1 MCFPEQGF
9 LSPQSIPPSIQTPNP
24 AWSRAQREGPWS
36 LAVLGRAGEG
46 RLQPLRLSWD
56 QPVPCSECQRVV
68 RRCWGQAGAGETW
81 KDCSRGCQEGQR
93 ALESPVP
100 HCLLSVSVEDASRG
114 QQSALGVTAHPEVLL
129 LCLGHWFPSRGI
141 LIAASLLLASS
152 CSSGTVPGCSE
163 VRGQGHEH
171 TWYLGAL
178 RCLGTIDGSRCARD
192 GPFCL
197 SGCFWV

>member
-100 HCLLSVSVEDASRG
+100 HCLLCLSRRCEQGPAVCPRGHSSSRG
-114 QQSALGVTAHPEVLL
+114 APAVPGPLVPIPRDPDSCQSPPCKLVLL
-129 LCLGHWFPSRGI
+129 RDCPR
-141 LIAASLLLASS
+141 LLRS
-152 CSSGTVPGCSE
+152 
-163 VRGQGHEH
+163 QGP
-171 TWYLGAL
+171 
-178 RCLGTIDGSRCARD
+178 R
-192 GPFCL
+192 P
-197 SGCFWV
+197 